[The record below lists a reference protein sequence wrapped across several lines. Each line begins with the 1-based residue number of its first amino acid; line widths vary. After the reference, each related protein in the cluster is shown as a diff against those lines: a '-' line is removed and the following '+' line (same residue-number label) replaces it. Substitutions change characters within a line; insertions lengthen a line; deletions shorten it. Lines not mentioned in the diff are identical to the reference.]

1 MSRVVHLVGIG
12 GAGMSAIA
20 WVLHGRGETVTGSD
34 REISVYSQ
42 SLEDAGVKVH
52 YGHRAEN
59 VHGVDLVVA
68 SSAVPESNI
77 ELLTA
82 LELGIPVLRR
92 DVFLPSLT
100 EGKRTIA
107 VAGTHGKTTTTGI
120 IAWVLDQA
128 GLDPT
133 FIVGGMLQNYN
144 RNARAGGGDHFVIE
158 ADEYEG
164 AFLGLEPEV
173 AVITNVEHDHP
184 DCFPTPESFRE
195 TFATFVNRVTE
206 LLIVSADDPGALN
219 LMSPNCERQTFGFTQ
234 DADWRAVDQQI
245 NPAGGM
251 DFLVIRGDVTL
262 GLVRTRLPGDHNV
275 KNTLAALAV
284 ADHEGIEFKASR
296 DAIAEFRGVARRF
309 EILGN
314 AMGITVIDDYAHHP
328 TEIQATLSAARNRYP
343 DQAIWAIFQPH
354 TYSRIGA
361 LLQDF
366 AEAFSDADE
375 VVVTDVFAAR
385 ESRDPD
391 LDGERIANEIHHPSV
406 RYIADLTDAAQFL
419 EEHVRRDSVVLT
431 LSAGDGNRIGS
442 LLLQNLREGEVDHGQ
457 EEKGLLR
464 S

>member
-20 WVLHGRGETVTGSD
+20 WVLQGRGETVTGSD
-34 REISVYSQ
+34 REISVYSEA
-42 SLEDAGVKVH
+42 LEDAGVDIH

-59 VHGVDLVVA
+59 VHDVDLIVA
-68 SSAVPESNI
+68 SSAVPETNI
-77 ELLTA
+77 ELQTA
-82 LELGIPVLRR
+82 DERGIPVLRR
-92 DVFLPSLT
+92 DVFLPMLT

-133 FIVGGMLQNYN
+133 FIAGGMLQNYD
-144 RNARAGGGDHFVIE
+144 RNARAGHGNHFVIE

-195 TFATFVNRVTE
+195 TFATFVDSVTD
-206 LLIVSADDPGALN
+206 LLVVSADDQAALN
-219 LMSPNCERQTFGFTQ
+219 LKPQGCERQTFGFAQ
-234 DADWRAVDQQI
+234 DAGWQAVDQQI

-251 DFLVIRGDVTL
+251 DFVVIREGVTL
-262 GLVRTRLPGDHNV
+262 GLVRTRLPGEHNV
-275 KNTLAALAV
+275 KNTLAAIAV
-284 ADHEGIEFKASR
+284 ADHEGIEFKDSR
-296 DAIAEFRGVARRF
+296 EAIAEFRGIRRRF
-309 EILGN
+309 EILGEIQ
-314 AMGITVIDDYAHHP
+314 GITVIDDYAHHP
-328 TEIQATLSAARNRYP
+328 TEIQVTLSAARNRNP
-343 DQAIWAIFQPH
+343 GQTIWAIFQPH
-354 TYSRIGA
+354 TYSRVAA

-385 ESRDPD
+385 ENHDPA
-391 LDGERIANEIHHPSV
+391 LSGKRIANEINHPSV
-406 RYIADLTDAAQFL
+406 RHIPDLKDVAQFL

-431 LSAGDGNRIGS
+431 LSAGDGNQVGS
-442 LLLQNLREGEVDHGQ
+442 LLLKNLEKGEVDHG
-457 EEKGLLR
+457 
-464 S
+464 